1 MEKLYKELLKREQEL
16 RKYHQDWII
25 KEKLKQP
32 EENIKKIENTT
43 SEQQEIKEN
52 QEKGNER
59 REKIKNNVVQTI
71 NNKK

>member
-52 QEKGNER
+52 QEKGNELE
-59 REKIKNNVVQTI
+59 EKK
-71 NNKK
+71 

>member
-52 QEKGNER
+52 QE
-59 REKIKNNVVQTI
+59 
-71 NNKK
+71 

>member
-52 QEKGNER
+52 QEKGNELD
-59 REKIKNNVVQTI
+59 EKK
-71 NNKK
+71 

>member
-71 NNKK
+71 NNK

>member
-1 MEKLYKELLKREQEL
+1 MEKLYKVLLKHEQEL

-71 NNKK
+71 NNK